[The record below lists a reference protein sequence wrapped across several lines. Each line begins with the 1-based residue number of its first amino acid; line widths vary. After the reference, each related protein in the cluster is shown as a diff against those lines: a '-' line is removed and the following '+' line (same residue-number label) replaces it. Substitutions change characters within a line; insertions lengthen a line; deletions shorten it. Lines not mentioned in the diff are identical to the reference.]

1 MPSTRTASNPSP
13 LRRRRH
19 RLRTTLAV
27 GATAAAVAVSG
38 LTAGAASARTTS
50 AVAATTISAANRDTA
65 RYGAGYLARQLVAN
79 GGFLGS
85 AAAPDLSDTAY
96 AVLALHAAGVG
107 ATASNEAIAWLK
119 TQVASGLAVSGTDD
133 AGRLSYTILAA
144 VSAGQDPRAF
154 GGSAAQNDLVA
165 RLLAT
170 ARTTGSDRGL
180 FGASDP
186 TFDGAFRQGVALQAL
201 AAAGVGAGALTA
213 SLAWLT
219 GQQCANG
226 LWTSYRA
233 STATPCPAADPNTFA
248 GPDTNSSG
256 MAAQGLAAYGR
267 HPRQSAF
274 VATFHR
280 IQSADGGFPFLAAKG
295 QTSDPDSTA
304 LSIQGLIAYG
314 AKPGLPAFR
323 NGSHTPYAAL
333 AGYQLGC
340 SDPAADRGAFFFPGD
355 RTPSILATVQ
365 AVPAAA
371 QRTFPLAASTVST
384 AVPQPPCTST
394 TARPAAVAALAGHAG
409 HCTGGTGVTVAVD
422 FTAFGG
428 KVTVRCAPGTPAT
441 GVAALQQAGFTPAG
455 TATYG
460 LAFVCR
466 INSLPSTAQQPCVTT
481 PPTNAYWAYYHALK
495 GATTWTFSTQGA
507 SAYKPPQGSIDAWA
521 FGNSAKPSKTPAQVR
536 KTTT

>member
-1 MPSTRTASNPSP
+1 
-13 LRRRRH
+13 
-19 RLRTTLAV
+19 V
-27 GATAAAVAVSG
+27 GATCAAIAVSG
-38 LTAGAASARTTS
+38 LTAGAASAQTS
-50 AVAATTISAANRDTA
+50 AASSSAISRENRDTA

-107 ATASNEAIAWLK
+107 AKASNEAVAWLK
-119 TQVASGLAVSGTDD
+119 GQVAGGLTGSDGTDD
-133 AGRLSYTILAA
+133 AGRLSYSILAA

-154 GGSAAQNDLVA
+154 GGSAPRNDLVA

-180 FGASDP
+180 FGSSDP
-186 TFDGAFRQGVALQAL
+186 TYDGAFRQGVALQAL
-201 AAAGVGAGALTA
+201 AAAKVAASSLTA
-213 SLAWLT
+213 SIGWLT

-233 STATPCPAADPNTFA
+233 STATACPAADPATFA
-248 GPDTNSSG
+248 GPDTNSTG
-256 MAAQGLAAYGR
+256 MAAQGLGAYGR
-267 HPRQSAF
+267 HPRQSAL
-274 VATFHR
+274 VATFHQ

-340 SDPAADRGAFFFPGD
+340 SDPAADRGAFFYPGA

-371 QRTFPLAASTVST
+371 QRTFPLAPSTVST
-384 AVPQPPCTST
+384 AVPQPSCTAA
-394 TARPAAVAALAGHAG
+394 TATAAGSASAQPAAVAALAGHAG

-428 KVTVRCAPGTPAT
+428 KVTVRCATGTPAT

-481 PPTNAYWAYYHALK
+481 PPTTAYWAYYHANK

-507 SAYKPPQGSIDAWA
+507 STYKPAQGSIDAWA
-521 FGNSAKPSKTPAQVR
+521 FGNGAKPSKTPAQVR
-536 KTTT
+536 KITT